1 MKLAPCAALGSDNN
15 EHYWLWSC
23 ELSLFYGSKAV
34 VYCLV
39 WLIMHFVKV
48 DQMVGLMLDQVFYQ
62 NVLSFMPISLCT
74 IRLGQINNEY

>member
-48 DQMVGLMLDQVFYQ
+48 DQMVGLMLDQVFYIILHKSLS
-62 NVLSFMPISLCT
+62 VLMKNGLCLYWF
-74 IRLGQINNEY
+74 R